1 MIEVKEYF
9 PLEHYQTI
17 ENWAAKRKFI
27 FPESDRLP
35 PTGLVGYINDTPV
48 AACFLSKT
56 DSGSAMLMGLITDP
70 DYENGA
76 ERKEVGDILMQKL
89 LLMADDEDLEIF
101 CWTSVKSMESRL
113 EDIGFAETEKVKFY
127 IM

>member
-17 ENWAAKRKFI
+17 GNWASKRRFI

-35 PTGLVGYINDTPV
+35 PTGLVGYIDDMPI
-48 AACFLSKT
+48 AACFLSMT
-56 DSGSAMLMGLITDP
+56 DSNEAILMGLITDP
-70 DYENGA
+70 DFENA
-76 ERKEVGDILMQKL
+76 TDRKEVGD
-89 LLMADDEDLEIF
+89 LLMAQLLALAKDNDKQVF

-113 EDIGFAETEKVKFY
+113 EDLGFVETEKVKFY